1 MKKKLVA
8 LVALAAMV
16 LSMLPVA
23 AFADET
29 TTPTT
34 PKINIYV
41 TGYNNDMSRDEI
53 SVSITGD
60 DLEVGMLVYWLVNG
74 VDQPQYLGK
83 ITRTGESQNNFYIK
97 KADIPGIEDGVNR
110 PLTISVSDADFENFI
125 ISKEVD
131 KDIQPVA
138 PSSMKINVDTK
149 GGTSNRTF
157 TVTFDDEYVM
167 GANDELAYQQF
178 DKDGDPVPGT
188 NTKYVDI
195 TSVKDGKFT
204 FTKSFDEDTASVKF
218 TFERNGVADK
228 DLTATVKLESPYGE
242 FKELMLDFGT
252 TVIKQGETLTGKLYY
267 VNTDG
272 KRTDITDE
280 ADSYN
285 VVTTDSDALE
295 SSNSPDTPT
304 VTIADDATLGS
315 KVNILAF
322 YNNKP
327 VNASLTVIDDAEPGK
342 VKMNITSGSIVTEKE
357 DQIGVAFTLLDNNGK
372 TMKLSFRPTNVDIRW
387 IDSSVSDPG
396 FSVIAT
402 DGTTTLLQTKGV
414 LNTALACKKPCT
426 GKFEITFTDDKGHA
440 YQVVSDTFTFKD
452 PDAEPEGAQ
461 KVVVTIG
468 STTMQVDGKNKTI
481 IAPPIIDNGRTYV
494 PLRAISEAFGATVDW
509 KQATNLI
516 TIDRGDTHIV
526 MTPYKLAYTLNG
538 QEKMMDVAPYI
549 STAYAS
555 TMVPVRFIADAF
567 GFDSIPEYN
576 ADNTTRAVTF
586 TVK

>member
-1 MKKKLVA
+1 MKKRLIA

-23 AFADET
+23 AFAAET
-29 TTPTT
+29 TTPADD
-34 PKINIYV
+34 IEIYV
-41 TGYNNDMSRDEI
+41 TGYNNNTTGQDVSI
-53 SVSITGD
+53 SITGD
-60 DLEVGMLVYWLVNG
+60 DLKNGMTVLWRVEG
-74 VDQPQYLGK
+74 ISEFTTLGD
-83 ITRTGESQNNFYIK
+83 IYNPGGQNNYYLK
-97 KADIPGIEDGVNR
+97 RADIPELSSGNKDK
-110 PLTISVSDADFENFI
+110 LTIAVVDNELIRQAMESFE
-125 ISKEVD
+125 KEVV
-131 KDIQPVA
+131 PVA
-138 PSSMKINVDTK
+138 PSSMKVTVDTK

-157 TVTFDDEYVM
+157 TVTFDDGYVM
-167 GANDELAYQQF
+167 GANDQLAYEQF

-188 NTKYVDI
+188 NTKYVDV
-195 TSVKDGKFT
+195 TGVKDGKFT
-204 FTKSFDEDTASVKF
+204 FTRSFDEDTASVKF
-218 TFERNGVADK
+218 TFERNDVADK
-228 DLTATVKLESPYGE
+228 NLTATVKLASPYGD
-242 FKELMLDFGT
+242 LDYYDFTFDTGSLVERGQDVAGT
-252 TVIKQGETLTGKLYY
+252 VYY
-267 VNTDG
+267 VNKEG
-272 KRTDITDE
+272 KRYDITDE
-280 ADSYN
+280 CLFA
-285 VVTTDSDALE
+285 VTPSNLVEAITDSSDCGFTVKEDAEL
-295 SSNSPDTPT
+295 NK
-304 VTIADDATLGS
+304 VITITALFNGN
-315 KVNILAF
+315 KV
-322 YNNKP
+322 
-327 VNASLTVIDDAEPGK
+327 ASQNFTIVEDAEPGD
-342 VKMNITSGSIVTEKE
+342 VKMNRTSYNAGEE
-357 DQIGVAFTLLDNNGK
+357 LGLEFTLLDDKGQ
-372 TMKLSFRPTNVDIRW
+372 TMKLDFFPSNIDIRW

-396 FSVIAT
+396 FRVNLT
-402 DGTTTLLQTKGV
+402 DHGASITTKGK
-414 LNTALACKKPCT
+414 LLTSITCDKPCT
-426 GKFEITFTDDKGHA
+426 GKFEITLTDDKGHA

-452 PDAEPEGAQ
+452 PDAEPEGAE

>member
-23 AFADET
+23 AFADGT
-29 TTPTT
+29 TTPA
-34 PKINIYV
+34 KDINIYV
-41 TGYNNDMSRDEI
+41 TGYDSNVSGQDV
-53 SVSITGD
+53 SVSITGK
-60 DLEVGMLVYWLVNG
+60 DLKVGMAVYWR
-74 VDQPQYLGK
+74 VDNVSEFEYLGD
-83 ITRTGESQNNFYIK
+83 ITKTTGQNNFYIK
-97 KADIPGIEDGVNR
+97 KADIPELSSADAND
-110 PLTISVSDADFENFI
+110 LTIAVMDDDLNRLALESFE
-125 ISKEVD
+125 KEVL
-131 KDIQPVA
+131 PVA
-138 PSSMKINVDTK
+138 PSSMKITVDTK

-157 TVTFDDEYVM
+157 TVTFDDDYVM
-167 GANDELAYQQF
+167 GENDELAYQQY
-178 DKDGDPVPGT
+178 DKDGDAVPGT

-242 FKELMLDFGT
+242 LKELDYDFGSAI
-252 TVIKQGETLTGKLYY
+252 VKQGEKVSGTVYY

-280 ADSYN
+280 VEGYFFSCDDNSVIA
-285 VVTTDSDALE
+285 
-295 SSNSPDTPT
+295 SSNTT
-304 VTIADDATLGS
+304 TGELTIADNAKLGS
-315 KVNILAF
+315 VIKANAF
-322 YNNKP
+322 YNGKTITT
-327 VNASLTVIDDAEPGK
+327 SLTVVSDADPGD
-342 VKMNITSGSIVTEKE
+342 VKMNRTSYNAGEE
-357 DQIGVAFTLLDNNGK
+357 LGLEFTLLDDKGQTK
-372 TMKLSFRPTNVDIRW
+372 KLDFFPSNIDIRW

-396 FSVIAT
+396 FRVNLT
-402 DGTTTLLQTKGV
+402 DHGASITTKGK
-414 LNTALACKKPCT
+414 LLTSITCDKPCT

-452 PDAEPEGAQ
+452 PDAEPEGAE

-509 KQATNLI
+509 KQESNLI

>member
-1 MKKKLVA
+1 MKKRLIA

-23 AFADET
+23 AFAAET
-29 TTPTT
+29 TTPADD
-34 PKINIYV
+34 IEIYV
-41 TGYNNDMSRDEI
+41 TGYNNNTTGQDVSI
-53 SVSITGD
+53 SITGD
-60 DLEVGMLVYWLVNG
+60 DLKNGMTVLWRVEG
-74 VDQPQYLGK
+74 ISEFTTLGD
-83 ITRTGESQNNFYIK
+83 IYNPGGQNNYYLK
-97 KADIPGIEDGVNR
+97 RADIPELSSGNKDK
-110 PLTISVSDADFENFI
+110 LTIAVVDNELIRQAMESFE
-125 ISKEVD
+125 KEVV
-131 KDIQPVA
+131 PVA
-138 PSSMKINVDTK
+138 PSSMKVTVDTK

-157 TVTFDDEYVM
+157 TVTFDDGYVM
-167 GANDELAYQQF
+167 GANDQLAYEQV

-188 NTKYVDI
+188 NTKYVDV
-195 TSVKDGKFT
+195 TGVKDGKFT
-204 FTKSFDEDTASVKF
+204 FTRSFDEDTASVKF
-218 TFERNGVADK
+218 TFERNDVADK
-228 DLTATVKLESPYGE
+228 NLTATVKLASPYGD
-242 FKELMLDFGT
+242 LDYYDFTFDTGSLVERGQDVAGT
-252 TVIKQGETLTGKLYY
+252 VYY
-267 VNTDG
+267 VNKEG
-272 KRTDITDE
+272 KRYDITDE
-280 ADSYN
+280 CLFA
-285 VVTTDSDALE
+285 VTPSNLVEAITDSSDCGFTVKEDAEL
-295 SSNSPDTPT
+295 NK
-304 VTIADDATLGS
+304 VITITALFNGN
-315 KVNILAF
+315 KV
-322 YNNKP
+322 
-327 VNASLTVIDDAEPGK
+327 ASQNFTIVEDAEPGD
-342 VKMNITSGSIVTEKE
+342 VKMNRTSYNAGEETGIE
-357 DQIGVAFTLLDNNGK
+357 FTLLDDKGQ
-372 TMKLSFRPTNVDIRW
+372 TMKLDFFPSNIDIRW

-396 FSVIAT
+396 FRVNLT
-402 DGTTTLLQTKGV
+402 DHGASITTKGK
-414 LNTALACKKPCT
+414 LLTSITCDKPCT

>member
-23 AFADET
+23 AFADGT
-29 TTPTT
+29 TTPA
-34 PKINIYV
+34 KDINIYV
-41 TGYNNDMSRDEI
+41 TGYDSNVSGQDV
-53 SVSITGD
+53 SVSITGK
-60 DLEVGMLVYWLVNG
+60 DLKVGMAVYWR
-74 VDQPQYLGK
+74 VDNVSEFEYLGD
-83 ITRTGESQNNFYIK
+83 ITKTTGQNNFYIK
-97 KADIPGIEDGVNR
+97 KADIPELSSADAND
-110 PLTISVSDADFENFI
+110 LTIAVMDDDLNRLALESFE
-125 ISKEVD
+125 KEVL
-131 KDIQPVA
+131 PVA
-138 PSSMKINVDTK
+138 PSSMKITVDTK

-157 TVTFDDEYVM
+157 TVTFDDDYVM
-167 GANDELAYQQF
+167 GENDELAYQQY
-178 DKDGDPVPGT
+178 DKDGDAVPGT

-204 FTKSFDEDTASVKF
+204 FTESFDEDTASVKF

-242 FKELMLDFGT
+242 LKELDYDFGSAI
-252 TVIKQGETLTGKLYY
+252 VKQGEKVSGTVYY

-280 ADSYN
+280 VEGYFFSCDDNSVIA
-285 VVTTDSDALE
+285 
-295 SSNSPDTPT
+295 SSNTT
-304 VTIADDATLGS
+304 TGELTIADNAKLGS
-315 KVNILAF
+315 VIKANAF
-322 YNNKP
+322 YNGKTITT
-327 VNASLTVIDDAEPGK
+327 SLTVVSDADPGD
-342 VKMNITSGSIVTEKE
+342 VKMNRTSYNAGEE
-357 DQIGVAFTLLDNNGK
+357 LGLEFTLLDDKGQTK
-372 TMKLSFRPTNVDIRW
+372 KLDFFPSNIDIRW

-396 FSVIAT
+396 FRVNLT
-402 DGTTTLLQTKGV
+402 DHGASITTKGK
-414 LNTALACKKPCT
+414 LLTSITCDKPCT

-452 PDAEPEGAQ
+452 PDAEPEGAE

-468 STTMQVDGKNKTI
+468 STTMQVDGKNKII
-481 IAPPIIDNGRTYV
+481 IAPPIVDNGRTYV

>member
-1 MKKKLVA
+1 MKKRLIA

-23 AFADET
+23 AFAAET
-29 TTPTT
+29 TTPADD
-34 PKINIYV
+34 IEIYV
-41 TGYNNDMSRDEI
+41 TGYNNNTTGQDVSI
-53 SVSITGD
+53 SITGD
-60 DLEVGMLVYWLVNG
+60 DLKNGMTVLWRVE
-74 VDQPQYLGK
+74 DISEFTTLGD
-83 ITRTGESQNNFYIK
+83 IYNPGGQNNYYLK
-97 KADIPGIEDGVNR
+97 RADIPELSSGNKDK
-110 PLTISVSDADFENFI
+110 LTIAVVDNELIRQAMESFE
-125 ISKEVD
+125 KEVV
-131 KDIQPVA
+131 PVA
-138 PSSMKINVDTK
+138 PSSMKVTVDTK

-157 TVTFDDEYVM
+157 TVTFDDGYVM
-167 GANDELAYQQF
+167 GANDQLAYEQF

-188 NTKYVDI
+188 NTKYVDV
-195 TSVKDGKFT
+195 TGVKDGKFT
-204 FTKSFDEDTASVKF
+204 FTRSFDEDTASVKF
-218 TFERNGVADK
+218 TFERNDVADK
-228 DLTATVKLESPYGE
+228 NLTATVKLASPYGD
-242 FKELMLDFGT
+242 LDYYDFTFDTGSLVERGQDVAGT
-252 TVIKQGETLTGKLYY
+252 VYY
-267 VNTDG
+267 VNKEG
-272 KRTDITDE
+272 KRYDITDE
-280 ADSYN
+280 CLFA
-285 VVTTDSDALE
+285 VTPSNLVEAITDSSDCGFTVKEDAEL
-295 SSNSPDTPT
+295 NK
-304 VTIADDATLGS
+304 VITITALFNGN
-315 KVNILAF
+315 KV
-322 YNNKP
+322 
-327 VNASLTVIDDAEPGK
+327 ASQNFTIVEDAEPGD
-342 VKMNITSGSIVTEKE
+342 VKMNRTSYNAGEETGIE
-357 DQIGVAFTLLDNNGK
+357 FTLLDDKGQ
-372 TMKLSFRPTNVDIRW
+372 TMKLDFFPSDINIRW

-396 FSVIAT
+396 FRVNLT
-402 DGTTTLLQTKGV
+402 DHGASITTKGK
-414 LNTALACKKPCT
+414 LLTSITCDKPCT

-452 PDAEPEGAQ
+452 PDAELEGAE

-481 IAPPIIDNGRTYV
+481 IAPPIVDNGRTYV

-509 KQATNLI
+509 KQESNLI

>member
-23 AFADET
+23 AFADGT
-29 TTPTT
+29 TTPA
-34 PKINIYV
+34 KDINIYV
-41 TGYNNDMSRDEI
+41 TGYDSNVSGQDV
-53 SVSITGD
+53 SVSITGK
-60 DLEVGMLVYWLVNG
+60 DLKVGMAVYWR
-74 VDQPQYLGK
+74 VDNVSEFEYLGD
-83 ITRTGESQNNFYIK
+83 ITKTTGQNNFYIK
-97 KADIPGIEDGVNR
+97 KADIPELSSADAND
-110 PLTISVSDADFENFI
+110 LTIAVMDDDLNRLALESFE
-125 ISKEVD
+125 KEVL
-131 KDIQPVA
+131 PVA
-138 PSSMKINVDTK
+138 PSSMKITVDTK

-157 TVTFDDEYVM
+157 TVTFDDDYVM
-167 GANDELAYQQF
+167 GENDELAYQQY
-178 DKDGDPVPGT
+178 DKDGDAVPGT

-242 FKELMLDFGT
+242 FKELVLDFGT

-357 DQIGVAFTLLDNNGK
+357 DQIGVAFTLLDDNGK

-452 PDAEPEGAQ
+452 PDAEPEGAE

>member
-23 AFADET
+23 AFADGT
-29 TTPTT
+29 TTPA
-34 PKINIYV
+34 KDINIYV
-41 TGYNNDMSRDEI
+41 TGYDSNVSGQDV
-53 SVSITGD
+53 SVSITGK
-60 DLEVGMLVYWLVNG
+60 DLKVGMAVYWR
-74 VDQPQYLGK
+74 VDNVSEFEYLGD
-83 ITRTGESQNNFYIK
+83 ITKTTGQNNFYIK
-97 KADIPGIEDGVNR
+97 KADIPELSSADAND
-110 PLTISVSDADFENFI
+110 LTIAVMDDDLNRLALESFE
-125 ISKEVD
+125 KEVL
-131 KDIQPVA
+131 PVA
-138 PSSMKINVDTK
+138 PSSMKITVDTK

-157 TVTFDDEYVM
+157 TVTFDDDYVM
-167 GANDELAYQQF
+167 GENDELAYQQY
-178 DKDGDPVPGT
+178 DKDGDAVPGT

-242 FKELMLDFGT
+242 LKELDYDFGSAI
-252 TVIKQGETLTGKLYY
+252 VKQGEKVSGTVYY

-280 ADSYN
+280 VEGYFFSCDDNSVIA
-285 VVTTDSDALE
+285 
-295 SSNSPDTPT
+295 SSNTT
-304 VTIADDATLGS
+304 TGELTIADNAKLGS
-315 KVNILAF
+315 VIKANAF
-322 YNNKP
+322 YNGKTITT
-327 VNASLTVIDDAEPGK
+327 SLTVVSDADPGD
-342 VKMNITSGSIVTEKE
+342 VKMNRTSYNAGEE
-357 DQIGVAFTLLDNNGK
+357 LGLEFTLLDDKGQTK
-372 TMKLSFRPTNVDIRW
+372 KLDFFPSNIDIRW

-396 FSVIAT
+396 FRVNLT
-402 DGTTTLLQTKGV
+402 DHGASITTKGK
-414 LNTALACKKPCT
+414 LLTSITCDKPCT

-452 PDAEPEGAQ
+452 PDAEPEGAE

-481 IAPPIIDNGRTYV
+481 IAPPIVDNGRTYV

-509 KQATNLI
+509 KQESNLI

>member
-23 AFADET
+23 AFAAET
-29 TTPTT
+29 TTPADD
-34 PKINIYV
+34 IEIYV
-41 TGYNNDMSRDEI
+41 TGYNNNTTGQDVSI
-53 SVSITGD
+53 SITGD
-60 DLEVGMLVYWLVNG
+60 DLKNGMTVLWRVEG
-74 VDQPQYLGK
+74 ISEFTTLGD
-83 ITRTGESQNNFYIK
+83 IYNPGGQNNYYLK
-97 KADIPGIEDGVNR
+97 RADIPELSSGNKDK
-110 PLTISVSDADFENFI
+110 LTIAVVDNELIRQAMESFE
-125 ISKEVD
+125 KEVV
-131 KDIQPVA
+131 PVA
-138 PSSMKINVDTK
+138 PSSMKVTVDTK

-157 TVTFDDEYVM
+157 TVTFDDGYVM
-167 GANDELAYQQF
+167 GANDQLAYEQF

-188 NTKYVDI
+188 NTKYVDV
-195 TSVKDGKFT
+195 TGVKDGKFT
-204 FTKSFDEDTASVKF
+204 FTRSFDEDTASVKF
-218 TFERNGVADK
+218 TFERNDVADK
-228 DLTATVKLESPYGE
+228 NLTATVKLASPYGD
-242 FKELMLDFGT
+242 LDYYNFTFDTGSLVERGQDVAGT
-252 TVIKQGETLTGKLYY
+252 VYY
-267 VNTDG
+267 VNKEG
-272 KRTDITDE
+272 KRYDITDE
-280 ADSYN
+280 CLFA
-285 VVTTDSDALE
+285 VTPSNLVEAITDSSDCGFTVKEDAEL
-295 SSNSPDTPT
+295 NK
-304 VTIADDATLGS
+304 VITITALFNGN
-315 KVNILAF
+315 KV
-322 YNNKP
+322 
-327 VNASLTVIDDAEPGK
+327 ASQNFTIVEDAEPGD
-342 VKMNITSGSIVTEKE
+342 VKMNRTSYNAGEKTGIE
-357 DQIGVAFTLLDNNGK
+357 FTLLDDKGQ
-372 TMKLSFRPTNVDIRW
+372 TMKLDFFPSDINIRW

-396 FSVIAT
+396 FRVNLT
-402 DGTTTLLQTKGV
+402 DHGASITTKGK
-414 LNTALACKKPCT
+414 LLTSITCDKPCT

-452 PDAEPEGAQ
+452 PDAEPEGAE

>member
-23 AFADET
+23 AFADGT
-29 TTPTT
+29 TTPA
-34 PKINIYV
+34 KDINIYV
-41 TGYNNDMSRDEI
+41 TGYDSNVSGQDV
-53 SVSITGD
+53 SVSITGK
-60 DLEVGMLVYWLVNG
+60 DLKVGMAVYWR
-74 VDQPQYLGK
+74 VDNVSEFEYLGD
-83 ITRTGESQNNFYIK
+83 ITKTTGQNNFYIK
-97 KADIPGIEDGVNR
+97 KADIPELSSADAND
-110 PLTISVSDADFENFI
+110 LTIAVMDDDLNRLALESFE
-125 ISKEVD
+125 KEVL
-131 KDIQPVA
+131 PVA
-138 PSSMKINVDTK
+138 PSSMKITVDTK

-157 TVTFDDEYVM
+157 TVTFDGDYVM
-167 GANDELAYQQF
+167 GENDELAYQQY
-178 DKDGDPVPGT
+178 DKDGDAVPGT

-204 FTKSFDEDTASVKF
+204 FTESFDEDTASVKF

-242 FKELMLDFGT
+242 FKELVLDFGT

-414 LNTALACKKPCT
+414 LNTALACDKPCT

-452 PDAEPEGAQ
+452 PDAEPEGAE

>member
-16 LSMLPVA
+16 LSMLPVV
-23 AFADET
+23 AFAAET
-29 TTPTT
+29 TTPADD
-34 PKINIYV
+34 IEIYV
-41 TGYNNDMSRDEI
+41 TGYNNNTTGQDVSI
-53 SVSITGD
+53 SITGD
-60 DLEVGMLVYWLVNG
+60 DLKNGMTVLWRVEG
-74 VDQPQYLGK
+74 ISEFTTLGD
-83 ITRTGESQNNFYIK
+83 IYNPGGQNNYYLK
-97 KADIPGIEDGVNR
+97 RADIPELSSGNKDK
-110 PLTISVSDADFENFI
+110 LTIAIVDNELIRQAMESFE
-125 ISKEVD
+125 KEVV
-131 KDIQPVA
+131 PVA
-138 PSSMKINVDTK
+138 PSSMKVTVDTK

-157 TVTFDDEYVM
+157 TVTFDDGYVM
-167 GANDELAYQQF
+167 GANDQLAYEQF

-188 NTKYVDI
+188 NTKYVDV
-195 TSVKDGKFT
+195 TGVKDGKFT
-204 FTKSFDEDTASVKF
+204 FTRSFDEDTASVKF
-218 TFERNGVADK
+218 TFERNDVADK
-228 DLTATVKLESPYGE
+228 NLTATVKLASPYGD
-242 FKELMLDFGT
+242 LDYYDFTFDTGSLVERGQDVAGT
-252 TVIKQGETLTGKLYY
+252 VYY
-267 VNTDG
+267 VNKEG
-272 KRTDITDE
+272 KRYDITDE
-280 ADSYN
+280 CLFA
-285 VVTTDSDALE
+285 VTPSNLVEAITDSSDCGFTVKEDAEL
-295 SSNSPDTPT
+295 NK
-304 VTIADDATLGS
+304 VITITALFNGN
-315 KVNILAF
+315 KV
-322 YNNKP
+322 
-327 VNASLTVIDDAEPGK
+327 ASQNFTIVEDAEPGD
-342 VKMNITSGSIVTEKE
+342 VKMNRTSYNAGEETGIE
-357 DQIGVAFTLLDNNGK
+357 FTLLDDKGQ
-372 TMKLSFRPTNVDIRW
+372 TMKLDFFPSDINIRW

-396 FSVIAT
+396 FRVNLT
-402 DGTTTLLQTKGV
+402 DHGASITTKGK
-414 LNTALACKKPCT
+414 LLTSITCDKPCT

-452 PDAEPEGAQ
+452 PDAEPEGAE